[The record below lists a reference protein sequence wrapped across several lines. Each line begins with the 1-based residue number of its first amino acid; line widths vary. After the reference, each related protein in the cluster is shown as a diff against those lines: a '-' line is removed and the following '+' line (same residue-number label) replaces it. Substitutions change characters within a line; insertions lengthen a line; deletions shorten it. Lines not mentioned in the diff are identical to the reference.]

1 MRVYKLPHESRGH
14 SERHH
19 CSSPGRGQRSGGKVC
34 GGGAVDTVKALAA
47 ASAPGSGRFH
57 SFSALILSPLRCRV
71 GRALL
76 DCITL
81 FLFFLTLPEPETF
94 KT

>member
-19 CSSPGRGQRSGGKVC
+19 CSSPGRGQRSGGKVG

-47 ASAPGSGRFH
+47 ASAQGSGRRH
-57 SFSALILSPLRCRV
+57 SFFGINF
-71 GRALL
+71 
-76 DCITL
+76 IT
-81 FLFFLTLPEPETF
+81 PEVSGGQGF
-94 KT
+94 A